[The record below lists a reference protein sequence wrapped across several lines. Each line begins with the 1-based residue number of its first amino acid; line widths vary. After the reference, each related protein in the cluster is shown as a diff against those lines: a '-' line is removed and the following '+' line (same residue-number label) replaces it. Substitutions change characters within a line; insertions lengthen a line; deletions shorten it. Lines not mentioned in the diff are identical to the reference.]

1 MKLLSGKK
9 VLLLSTGKNK
19 TFRVHLECVD
29 KFKCSFYISVMKFTV
44 EKLPQAKAEIESLE
58 QSQKDLLKTEYQK
71 IEQQGIEFVKVKPL
85 QKKIYEIKSNELRSL
100 FKYKEGRIIVIGVV
114 FVKKTQKTPKE
125 TIKLAEKRL
134 KEV

>member
-1 MKLLSGKK
+1 MLLKDFILLKLLLMKLLSGKK

-58 QSQKDLLKTEYQK
+58 QSQKDLLKTEY
-71 IEQQGIEFVKVKPL
+71 
-85 QKKIYEIKSNELRSL
+85 
-100 FKYKEGRIIVIGVV
+100 
-114 FVKKTQKTPKE
+114 
-125 TIKLAEKRL
+125 KRL
-134 KEV
+134 NNKELSL